1 MILGGR
7 RSITLRLTLLFA
19 AVSTTVLLVLGLLVG
34 VLVEDHFEDLD
45 MELLGGKLELV
56 RHALA
61 GVAAQDDLARL
72 PGQLD
77 AALVGH
83 HGLSVRIWSG
93 DGAIL
98 YASALAGFSPETAHA
113 PEIGGPVRRSGRDG
127 KTLRILTGEA
137 AVNLP
142 GSRPAVVEVATDL
155 AHHEMFMASFRTAL
169 WTTVGLA
176 ALASG
181 LLGWAVA
188 RRGLAPLRDISRDAA
203 SITANRLDRRLPSE
217 AIPEEL
223 AEVARTLNAMLARLE
238 ESFRKLSDFS
248 SDLAHELRTPLSNL
262 LTETQVTLAKAR
274 TAGEYEDVLVSNAEE
289 LERLARTISD
299 MLFLAKADNDL
310 AVPNPEPVDLREQV
324 EGLLSFYEALAE
336 ESGVRLAVEG
346 RATVRGDPLMLRRA
360 IGNLLSNALRHTPRG
375 GRVAVRLAG
384 LGEGTATVAVE
395 NTGETIPPEHLPR
408 LFDRFYRVDPA
419 RRQSEG
425 AGLGLA
431 ITRSIVRAHGGEVS
445 VRSAG
450 GLTTFELVLPGGEA
464 ERGVSS

>member
-1 MILGGR
+1 VILGGR
-7 RSITLRLTLLFA
+7 RSVTLRLTLLFA
-19 AVSTTVLLVLGLLVG
+19 AVSATVLLALGLLVG

-56 RHALA
+56 RHALD
-61 GVAAQDDLARL
+61 GVVAPEDLPPLARR
-72 PGQLD
+72 LD

-83 HGLSVRIWSG
+83 HGLSVRIWGGKGSTLYVSA
-93 DGAIL
+93 GAEFSSESDHAPVPGGPYRIAGRAGHQL
-98 YASALAGFSPETAHA
+98 RALAAEG
-113 PEIGGPVRRSGRDG
+113 
-127 KTLRILTGEA
+127 A
-137 AVNLP
+137 ADLP
-142 GSRPAVVEVATDL
+142 GIGPAVVEVATDL
-155 AHHEMFMASFRTAL
+155 MHHEMFMASFRTAL
-169 WTTVGLA
+169 WSTVGLA

-203 SITANRLDRRLPSE
+203 SITANRLDRRLPTE

-274 TAGEYEDVLVSNAEE
+274 TAREYEDVLASNAEE
-289 LERLARTISD
+289 LERLSRTISD
-299 MLFLAKADNDL
+299 MLFLAKADNGL
-310 AVPNPEPVDLREQV
+310 VLPNPEPVDLRGQV

-336 ESGVRLAVEG
+336 EGGVRLAVEG
-346 RATVRGDPLMLRRA
+346 QATVPGDPLMLRRA

-375 GRVAVRLAG
+375 GHVAVRLCASEDGAG
-384 LGEGTATVAVE
+384 TVSVE
-395 NTGETIPPEHLPR
+395 NTGETIPAEHLPR

-419 RRQSEG
+419 RRQAEG

-431 ITRSIVRAHGGEVS
+431 ITRSIVRAHGGDVS
-445 VRSAG
+445 VRSAD
-450 GLTTFELVLPGGEA
+450 GLTTFELVLPGGDPQRFA
-464 ERGVSS
+464 SS